1 MSPTVQP
8 WSLAH
13 PHAPTAHPVWSTADE
28 LLFVPSLGAWGA
40 QRRAR
45 VPLLRRYLEA
55 WAHRQDW
62 GQIDEEQVQRR
73 VARLLA
79 ADAPE
84 TG

>member
-1 MSPTVQP
+1 MSPTVQS
-8 WSLAH
+8 WSLAP
-13 PHAPTAHPVWSTADE
+13 PHATTARPVWSTEEE
-28 LLFVPSLGAWGA
+28 LLFVTSLGAWGA

-55 WAHRQDW
+55 CAHRQDW
-62 GQIDEEQVQRR
+62 RQIDAGHVQRR
-73 VARLLA
+73 VERLLA